1 MEPKPKRPLFVTLL
15 AAVVFSL
22 SAASF
27 ASLAV
32 GLARW
37 QFLVDRDLSV
47 PLCLLLAWGGLWG
60 AVWLAI
66 AWGLWRLLS
75 WARQGTIICWIVYQV
90 MVIGRQVLFA
100 QGDYERDRLPFA
112 IGMAILFTVLVTAG
126 LMSPRVRQAFGRD

>member
-1 MEPKPKRPLFVTLL
+1 MKPEAKRPLFVTLL
-15 AAVVFSL
+15 AGGVFSL

-27 ASLAV
+27 SGLIV

-37 QFLVDRDLSV
+37 QFLADRDLSV
-47 PLCLLLAWGGLWG
+47 PLWLLLAWGGLWG
-60 AVWLAI
+60 AVWLAM

-90 MVIGRQVLFA
+90 MEIGRQVLFV
-100 QGDYERDRLPFA
+100 QGDYERGRLSFA
-112 IGMAILFTVLVTAG
+112 IGMGILLTILLTAG